1 MANRQEGRREV
12 TIEKR
17 GVSENGRELVSYA
30 LKGAGGMEM
39 EVFNFGC
46 KVNRLA
52 VPDRNGRLED
62 VAVSFD
68 PKKVMFGGS
77 VVGRYANRIAH
88 GRFAVDG
95 TEYAIPTNTAPGGVP
110 CLLHGGPEGFHA
122 QAWTV
127 EPFERGGDVGLAMSY
142 LSPDG
147 EGGFP
152 GEVKMSLTYT
162 LTADNVWRLEY
173 AAETDRP
180 TPLNLTHHIYFN
192 LSGERR
198 APVTNQ
204 IVTLAA
210 SAYTPVGPDMI
221 PTGELRDVTGTD
233 FDFRKPTAV
242 GARMDGAYDHNYCL
256 DSKDGSLAF
265 AAKVEDPASGR
276 TLETWT
282 TEPGL
287 QLYTGGSFSEKFSDQ
302 YGRPL
307 YRFCGL
313 ALESQ
318 KYPDSVNQK
327 GFPDSILRP
336 GQTFRSVTE
345 YRFS

>member
-1 MANRQEGRREV
+1 MIK
-12 TIEKR
+12 IEKR
-17 GVSENGRELVSYA
+17 GVSENGRELVAYA
-30 LKGAGGMEM
+30 LKGAGGMEL
-39 EVFNFGC
+39 EAFNFGC
-46 KVNRLA
+46 KVNRLM
-52 VPDRNGRLED
+52 VPDRDGKLED

-68 PKKVMFGGS
+68 PRKVMFGSS

-88 GRFAVDG
+88 GKFSVGGREHAL
-95 TEYAIPTNTAPGGVP
+95 ATNTAPGGVP

-122 QAWTV
+122 QAWNV
-127 EPFERGGDVGLAMSY
+127 DSFERGGDVGLEMTY
-142 LSPDG
+142 VSPDG

-152 GEVKMSLTYT
+152 GTVAAKVTYT
-162 LTADNVWRLEY
+162 LTASNVWRIEY
-173 AAETDRP
+173 VAETDKP
-180 TPLNLTHHIYFN
+180 TPLNLTHHVYFN

-204 IVTLAA
+204 IVTIAA

-221 PTGELRDVTGTD
+221 PTGELRDVTGTE
-233 FDFRKPTAV
+233 FDFRQPTEI
-242 GARMDGAYDHNYCL
+242 GARMEGAYDHNYCL
-256 DSKDGSLAF
+256 DAKDGALAF

-276 TLETWT
+276 TLEAWT

-287 QLYTGGSFSEKFSDQ
+287 QLYTGGGFSEKFADQ

-307 YRFCGL
+307 YRFCGI

-318 KYPDSVNQK
+318 KYPDSVNQP

-336 GQTFRSVTE
+336 GETFRSVTE
-345 YRFS
+345 YRFG

>member
-1 MANRQEGRREV
+1 MAIK
-12 TIEKR
+12 IEKR
-17 GVSENGRELVSYA
+17 GTSENGRELVSYA
-30 LKGAGGMEM
+30 LKGAGGIEM

-46 KVNRLA
+46 KINRLA
-52 VPDRNGRLED
+52 VPDRDGRLED

-88 GRFAVDG
+88 GKFTVDG
-95 TEYAIPTNTAPGGVP
+95 REYAIATNTAPGGVP

-122 QAWTV
+122 QAWKV
-127 EPFERGGDVGLAMSY
+127 EPFERGGDVGLEMTY
-142 LSPDG
+142 VSPDG

-152 GEVKMSLTYT
+152 GEIAAKVVYT
-162 LTADNVWRLEY
+162 LTADNVWRLAY
-173 AAETDRP
+173 SATADRP

-221 PTGELRDVTGTD
+221 PTGEIRSVEGTD
-233 FDFRKPTAV
+233 FDFRRPTAV

-265 AAKVEDPASGR
+265 AAKVVDPASGR
-276 TLETWT
+276 ALEAWT

-287 QLYTGGSFSEKFSDQ
+287 QFYSGGGFSDKFSDQ
-302 YGRPL
+302 YARPL
-307 YRFCGL
+307 YRFCGI

-327 GFPDSILRP
+327 GFPESILKP
-336 GQTFRSVTE
+336 GETFSSITE
-345 YRFS
+345 YRFSNTER

>member
-1 MANRQEGRREV
+1 M
-12 TIEKR
+12 IEIKKA
-17 GVSENGRELVSYA
+17 GVSENGREMTAYA

-39 EVFNFGC
+39 EVFDFGC
-46 KVNRLA
+46 KIHRLA
-52 VPDRNGRLED
+52 VPDRDGKLEN

-88 GRFAVDG
+88 GRFSVDG
-95 TEYAIPTNTAPGGVP
+95 RAFALETNTAPGGVP
-110 CLLHGGPEGFHA
+110 CLLHGGPLGFHA
-122 QAWTV
+122 QRWTT
-127 EPFERGGDVGLAMSY
+127 EPFERDGDVGLEMTY
-142 LSPDG
+142 VSPDG

-152 GEVKMSLTYT
+152 GEMKVKLTYT
-162 LTADNVWRLEY
+162 LTADNVWRLAYE
-173 AAETDRP
+173 ATADQA
-180 TPLNLTHHIYFN
+180 TPINLTHHIYFN

-204 IVTLAA
+204 IVTLTA

-221 PTGELRDVTGTD
+221 PTGELRSVAGTD
-233 FDFRKPTAV
+233 FDFTKPTAV
-242 GARMDGAYDHNYCL
+242 GARMDGAYDHNFCL

-265 AAKVEDPASGR
+265 AARVEDPVSGR

-287 QLYTGGSFSEKFSDQ
+287 QLYTGGSFSDKFIDQ
-302 YGRPL
+302 FGRPL
-307 YRFCGL
+307 YRFCGI

-318 KYPDSVNQK
+318 KYPDSVNQP
-327 GFPDSILRP
+327 GFSPSILRP
-336 GQTFRSVTE
+336 GETFRSVTE
-345 YRFS
+345 YRFGR

>member
-1 MANRQEGRREV
+1 MITTEQC
-12 TIEKR
+12 
-17 GVSENGRELVSYA
+17 GVSENGRELVKYS
-30 LKGAGGMEM
+30 LKGLGGMEM
-39 EVFNFGC
+39 EVFDFGC
-46 KVNRLA
+46 KVHRLA
-52 VPDRNGRLED
+52 VPDRDGKLENVS
-62 VAVSFD
+62 VAFD
-68 PKKVMFGGS
+68 PKKVMFGSS

-88 GRFAVDG
+88 GRFTVDG
-95 TEYAIPTNTAPGGVP
+95 RDFVLATNTAPGGVP
-110 CLLHGGPEGFHA
+110 CLLHGGPNGFHA
-122 QAWTV
+122 QKWAIA
-127 EPFERGGDVGLAMSY
+127 PFERGEDVGLDMSY
-142 LSPDG
+142 TSKDG

-152 GEVKMSLTYT
+152 GEMKVRVVYT
-162 LTADNVWRLEY
+162 LTKDNTWRIEY
-173 AAETDRP
+173 EATSDRP
-180 TPLNLTHHIYFN
+180 TPINLTHHVYFN

-221 PTGELRDVTGTD
+221 PTGEIVPVKGTD
-233 FDFRKPTAV
+233 FDFTKPMPV

-265 AAKVEDPASGR
+265 AARVEDPVSGR

-287 QLYTGGSFSEKFSDQ
+287 QLYTGGGFSEKFADQ
-302 YGRPL
+302 YARPL
-307 YRFCGL
+307 YRFCGI

-336 GQTFRSVTE
+336 GQVFRSVTE
-345 YRFS
+345 YRFGVS